1 MRLIHP
7 IFFLAL
13 GLFGL
18 CTIEFGVVGIMPE
31 IMRRFDVT
39 AARAGQ
45 LTGVFALVVALCGPA
60 LVLLLARFNRKALLL
75 AALAVFTLSSL
86 ASAFVTDFDTLLW
99 VRMVPALLH
108 PVYFS
113 LAFVSAIALYPKAQ
127 MARASSMVFLGTT
140 IGIVLGVPITT
151 YVAHTLSYEAA
162 FYFTAAVNALSFV
175 GVWWLLPPMPAGASG
190 SSGQQLH
197 ILRKPGLWLN
207 IASTGLIFAGLFAV
221 YSYAAEYLT
230 TVAGMSSD
238 TISVLLVLFG
248 LGGVAGNMLAG
259 KLIGRN
265 MVATVLGHPPLVAVA
280 LLLAMVF
287 QAHLVPMVAIMVF
300 WGAVHTSSL
309 VITQMWLT
317 SEAPEAP
324 EFATSLFASFANLG
338 IAAGA
343 AVGGRF
349 IDHYG
354 LPGIF
359 PAGFL
364 FLAAALALIVLRVG
378 LMRAGARKAA
388 AATAAPVR
396 KIDQAA

>member
-1 MRLIHP
+1 MRFMHP
-7 IFFLAL
+7 IFFIAL

-31 IMRRFDVT
+31 IMRRFSVT
-39 AARAGQ
+39 APQAGM
-45 LTGVFALVVALCGPA
+45 LTGVFALVVSLFGPF
-60 LVLLLARFNRKALLL
+60 LVLMFSRFNRKTMLLV
-75 AALAVFTLSSL
+75 ALAVFTLSSL
-86 ASAFVTDFDTLLW
+86 ASAFVTSFGTLLW

-113 LAFVSAIALYPKAQ
+113 LAFVSAVSLYPKQQA
-127 MARASSMVFLGTT
+127 AKASSLVFLGTT

-151 YVAHTLSYEAA
+151 YVASTLSYEAA
-162 FYFTAAVNALSFV
+162 FYFTAAVNALSFL
-175 GVWWLLPPMPAGASG
+175 GVLFLLPQMPASTSG

-197 ILRKPGLWLN
+197 ILKKPELWLN
-207 IASTGLIFAGLFAV
+207 IASTGLIFAGMFAA
-221 YSYAAEYLT
+221 YSYAAEYLK

-238 TISVLLVLFG
+238 TISALLVLFG

-265 MVATVLGHPPLVAVA
+265 MVQTVIAHPLLIAVA
-280 LLLAMVF
+280 LLLVMTFCRYGA
-287 QAHLVPMVAIMVF
+287 PMVAIMIF
-300 WGAVHTSSL
+300 WGAAHTSSL
-309 VITQMWLT
+309 VITQIWLT

-343 AVGGRF
+343 AVGGKF
-349 IDHYG
+349 ISHYG

-359 PAGFL
+359 PAAL
-364 FLAAALALIVLRVG
+364 MFLAAALVLILLRVW
-378 LMRAGARKAA
+378 MMKPNAIKAGQVA
-388 AATAAPVR
+388 
-396 KIDQAA
+396 